1 MAREPVGF
9 APVEPRGINGIAQK
23 DPARVA
29 LVAGDRRIS
38 FGELDADANR
48 IARVLTDAG
57 VRAGDRVAVML
68 HNRPELFAVW
78 NGVARVGAL
87 VVPVSYRS
95 LTDEV
100 AYLVDDSGATALFYD
115 DAEVVQPALPARAG
129 LLAAWHADDDALW
142 SRPATAPTDEYL
154 GAPVVTMNYTSGT
167 TGRPKGIER
176 AAPAPTRE
184 YPPNPIVAFWG
195 FTASDVHL
203 LCGPAYHT
211 APGAYAQYSLGEGG
225 TVVVMPR
232 FTAESCLNLIQRERV
247 TTSHMVP
254 ANFIRI
260 LEAPWHE
267 FDLTSVKKILHA
279 AAPCPPAVKR
289 QIMEV
294 FPPGTVWEY
303 YGASEG
309 MCSVISPEEWLRKP
323 GSVGR
328 AFPGVAIT
336 IRDEDGNELPPG
348 EVGSV
353 YASGMS
359 GMPKFAYHN
368 APEKTSDAWRGDEFT
383 VHDLG
388 SLDEDGYLFLA
399 DRRVDLILRGGVNI
413 YPAEV
418 EHALATNPDV
428 VDSAVFGLP
437 DEQLGQHV
445 HAILELRPGAAP
457 DPDAIL
463 EHLRGQL
470 APYKLPTTF
479 EFIDEL
485 PREPNGKVLKRQLR
499 DARLGTSP

>member
-1 MAREPVGF
+1 
-9 APVEPRGINGIAQK
+9 VEPRGINGVARE
-23 DPARVA
+23 DPGRTAI
-29 LVAGDRRIS
+29 VAGDRRMS
-38 FGELDADANR
+38 FAELDADANR
-48 IARVLTDAG
+48 IAHVLTNAG
-57 VRAGDRVAVML
+57 VGPGERVAVML

-95 LTDEV
+95 LTSEV

-115 DAEVVQPALPARAG
+115 DPEVVEPALAERPG
-129 LLAAWHADDDALW
+129 LRAAWSADDDVLW
-142 SRPATAPTDEYL
+142 SEPGSPATEEYL
-154 GAPVVTMNYTSGT
+154 GASVVTMNYTSGT

-176 AAPAPTRE
+176 VAPQPAKEYAP
-184 YPPNPIVAFWG
+184 NALAAFWG
-195 FTASDVHL
+195 FTGTDVHL

-211 APGAYAQYSLGEGG
+211 APGNYAQMSLGEGG
-225 TVVVMPR
+225 SVVIMPR
-232 FTAESCLNLIQRERV
+232 FVAESCLELIERERL

-260 LEAPWHE
+260 LEARWQDH
-267 FDLTSVKKILHA
+267 DRSSITKILRA

-309 MCSVISPEEWLRKP
+309 MGTVISPEEWLQKP

-328 AFPGVAIT
+328 AFPGLRIT
-336 IRDEDGNELPPG
+336 IRDDDGNELPPG
-348 EVGSV
+348 EVGSI
-353 YASGMS
+353 YTSAMP
-359 GMPKFAYHN
+359 GMPKFEYHN
-368 APEKTSDAWRGDEFT
+368 APEKTAESWRDDEFT

-418 EHALATNPDV
+418 EHALAMNPDV

-437 DEQLGQHV
+437 DEQLGQRV
-445 HAILELRPGAAP
+445 HAIVELRPGAPP

-463 EHLRGQL
+463 GQLREHL

-479 EFIDEL
+479 EFVDEL

-499 DARLGTSP
+499 DARLPAET

>member
-1 MAREPVGF
+1 M
-9 APVEPRGINGIAQK
+9 EPRGINGVARHDPERIA
-23 DPARVA
+23 
-29 LVAGDRRIS
+29 LIAGDRRMT

-48 IARVLTDAG
+48 VARVLTDAG
-57 VRAGDRVAVML
+57 VRAGDRVTVML

-78 NGVARVGAL
+78 NGATRVGAL
-87 VVPVSYRS
+87 VVPVSYRA

-115 DAEVVQPALPARAG
+115 DAEVVPPALPARAG
-129 LLAAWHADDDALW
+129 LLAAWHVDDEALW
-142 SRPATAPTDEYL
+142 SGPATPPTDEFL
-154 GAPVVTMNYTSGT
+154 GAAVVPMNYTSGT
-167 TGRPKGIER
+167 TGRPKGIQR
-176 AAPAPTRE
+176 TPPAPARD
-184 YPPNPIVAFWG
+184 YAPNPLAAFWG
-195 FTASDVHL
+195 FTSTDVHL

-211 APGAYAQYSLGEGG
+211 APGAYAQMSLGEGG
-225 TVVVMPR
+225 TVVIMPR
-232 FTAESCLNLIQRERV
+232 FTAETCLELIQRERV

-260 LEAPWHE
+260 LEASWQDY
-267 FDLTSVKKILHA
+267 DLTSVKKILHA

-289 QIMEV
+289 QIMGV

-309 MCSVISPEEWLRKP
+309 MCTVISPEEWVQKP

-328 AFPGVAIT
+328 AFPGLQIT
-336 IRDEDGNELPPG
+336 IRDDDGNALPAG

-353 YASGMS
+353 YVSGMP
-359 GMPKFAYHN
+359 GMPKFQYHN
-368 APEKTSDAWRGDEFT
+368 APEKTAEAWRGDEFT
-383 VHDLG
+383 VRDLG

-418 EHALATNPDV
+418 EHALATNPDI

-437 DEQLGQHV
+437 EEQLGQRV
-445 HAILELRPGAAP
+445 HAIVELRPGVAQ
-457 DPDAIL
+457 DPETIV
-463 EHLRGQL
+463 EHLKGQL
-470 APYKLPTTF
+470 APYKFPTTI
-479 EFIDEL
+479 EFIGEL

-499 DARLGTSP
+499 DERLDASA

>member
-1 MAREPVGF
+1 
-9 APVEPRGINGIAQK
+9 VEPRGINGVARQ
-23 DPARVA
+23 DPRRIA
-29 LVAGDRRIS
+29 LVAGDRRVT
-38 FGELDADANR
+38 FAELDADANR
-48 IARVLTDAG
+48 VAHALTDAG
-57 VRAGDRVAVML
+57 VRAGDRVAVMM

-78 NGVARVGAL
+78 NGITRVGAL

-95 LTDEV
+95 LTSEL
-100 AYLVDDSGATALFYD
+100 AYLVDDSGANGLFYD
-115 DAEVVQPALPARAG
+115 DAEVVQPALPERAG

-142 SRPATAPTDEYL
+142 SKPGSPPSDKFL
-154 GAPVVTMNYTSGT
+154 GAAVVTMNYTSGT

-176 AAPAPTRE
+176 VPPQPTEE
-184 YPPNPIVAFWG
+184 YPPNPLAAFWG
-195 FTASDVHL
+195 FTATDVHL

-211 APGAYAQYSLGEGG
+211 APGNYAQMSLGEGG
-225 TVVVMPR
+225 SVVIMPR
-232 FTAESCLNLIQRERV
+232 FDAESCLELIERERV

-260 LEAPWHE
+260 LEARWQDH
-267 FDLTSVKKILHA
+267 DRSSVKKILHA

-289 QIMEV
+289 QIMDV

-309 MCSVISPEEWLRKP
+309 MGTVISPEEWLRKP

-328 AFPGVAIT
+328 AFPGLRIT
-336 IRDEDGNELPPG
+336 IRDDDGNELPPG

-353 YASGMS
+353 YTSPMP
-359 GMPKFAYHN
+359 GMPKFEYHN
-368 APEKTSDAWRGDEFT
+368 APEKTAESWRDDEFT

-445 HAILELRPGAAP
+445 HAIVELRAGVPQ

-463 EHLRGQL
+463 EHVGGQL
-470 APYKLPTTF
+470 APFKLPTTI

-499 DARLGTSP
+499 DARLEASTP